1 MFQRT
6 LLPLFLCL
14 FALPAAAQQPAANRA
29 PGQAPPPA
37 EVPEP
42 PPLPTPL
49 QSGEQITPDVT
60 IKQDDRGTVEE
71 YRVNGRVYMMKVI
84 PTSGP
89 PYYLVDHDGDG
100 LLEARH
106 DRLGPTFTPP
116 QWILHAW

>member
-1 MFQRT
+1 MLRR
-6 LLPLFLCL
+6 LPLLLCL
-14 FALPAAAQQPAANRA
+14 FALPAAAQQPPANPA
-29 PGQAPPPA
+29 PRQAPPPA

-42 PPLPTPL
+42 PALPTPL

-71 YRVNGRVYMMKVI
+71 YRVNGRVYMMRVV

-89 PYYLVDHDGDG
+89 AYYLVDHDGDG

-106 DRLGPTFTPP
+106 DRLGPNYTPP
-116 QWILHAW
+116 QWILHSW